1 MQPEPKR
8 DEPGV
13 TRAGPLRRSI
23 ARRQKARGQ
32 GGFTLVELMVV
43 LVIIGLATA
52 AVMLSLPEAG
62 GSLAGEADRFA
73 ARAKA
78 ARDTAILDSRAV
90 ALQIGRG
97 GYEVARRENDIW
109 RTEAH
114 YDWARRTVPE
124 VGGGSE
130 GSIRFD
136 STGFAEPARITL
148 RRGGEH
154 MAIDISGDGGVHVV
168 R

>member
-1 MQPEPKR
+1 MRKLRWNEAGARPWA
-8 DEPGV
+8 GV
-13 TRAGPLRRSI
+13 P
-23 ARRQKARGQ
+23 ARN
-32 GGFTLVELMVV
+32 GFTLIELMVV
-43 LVIIGLATA
+43 LVILGLATA
-52 AVMLSLPEAG
+52 AVMLSLPESG

-78 ARDTAILDSRAV
+78 ARDTAILESRAV

-97 GYEVARRENDIW
+97 GYEVARREGGVW

-114 YDWARRTVPE
+114 YDWAEHTVPD

-130 GSIRFD
+130 ASLRFD
-136 STGFAEPARITL
+136 STGFSEPARVML
-148 RRGGEH
+148 RRGASRV
-154 MAIDISGDGGVHVV
+154 AIDIGGDGGVHVV